1 MLLSFNAIAQDI
13 ILKQDGSEIKAK
25 VLEITD
31 QQIKYKDFDFQSGP
45 TRNINIPEVFMITY
59 ENGQKEVFNRQTS
72 TPTTPEKEVLSEQ
85 ISIPITSE
93 EEPFNEQASTPTTP
107 QKTHNTLSSDSK
119 EEFDK
124 IGDDDQK
131 MLFFFKNNNIPKYYN
146 GFESACNQGSI
157 GGRLIGV
164 GIGLTIVSVIPVVYG
179 YVQFAKSDY
188 DYDNCLTS
196 LIVGYSFLGVGQI
209 LIIAGVPVSI
219 TAAVRKR
226 SIKNDFAKEYFGV
239 EGYTYQP
246 KLNFGATPNG
256 VGLTLNF

>member
-31 QQIKYKDFDFQSGP
+31 QQIKYKNFDFQNGP
-45 TRNINIPEVFMITY
+45 TRNINILEVFMITY
-59 ENGQKEVFNRQTS
+59 ENGQKEVFNRKTS

-93 EEPFNEQASTPTTP
+93 EEPFNEQTSTPTTP
-107 QKTHNTLSSDSK
+107 QKNHNTLSSDSK
-119 EEFDK
+119 EEFDR
-124 IGDDDQK
+124 IGDDDK
-131 MLFFFKNNNIPKYYN
+131 AMLKFFKENNISKYYN
-146 GFESACNQGSI
+146 GFESACNQSDAGKALIVI
-157 GGRLIGV
+157 GTISTIIGIPLV
-164 GIGLTIVSVIPVVYG
+164 VSG
-179 YVQFAKSDY
+179 YVKYAKNEY
-188 DYDNCLTS
+188 DYDKFLNN
-196 LIVGYSFLGVGQI
+196 IIAGYSLLGVGQI
-209 LIIAGVPVSI
+209 FTIVGIPVSI

-226 SIKNDFAKEYFGV
+226 DIKNDFAREYFGV